1 MIAVIKKSVSSIFSK
16 ELIKTSLMCLLT
28 TAVVLGVF
36 VGGANIATSTTEL
49 VSYGWIESILDFL
62 LSAGAVLIA
71 WLLFPVITPVIA
83 SFFVDSVT
91 EKIEK
96 KYYPGVLSRTS
107 HSVSTTVIEAVK
119 FVMVM
124 VALNI
129 VCLPLYLI
137 PVINIFVYYL
147 LNSYLISREFF
158 DMAAAF
164 YVSPQE
170 SKKLRK
176 SNRGSVMGLG
186 LVIVIINTIPVLNLF
201 GPIIAITL
209 MVHLFFGLY
218 NKSKQGAG

>member
-1 MIAVIKKSVSSIFSK
+1 MISIIQKSVKSIFSK
-16 ELIKTSLMCLLT
+16 ELIHTSLLCLFI

-62 LSAGAVLIA
+62 FSAGAVFIA

-96 KYYPGVLSRTS
+96 KDYPDVLQRTS
-107 HSVSTTVIEAVK
+107 HSISTTVIEAVK
-119 FVMVM
+119 FVSIMIV
-124 VALNI
+124 LNI

-164 YVSPQE
+164 YVSPEE

-186 LVIVIINTIPVLNLF
+186 LVIVIISNVPVLNLF

-218 NKSKQGAG
+218 KKSKLDVS